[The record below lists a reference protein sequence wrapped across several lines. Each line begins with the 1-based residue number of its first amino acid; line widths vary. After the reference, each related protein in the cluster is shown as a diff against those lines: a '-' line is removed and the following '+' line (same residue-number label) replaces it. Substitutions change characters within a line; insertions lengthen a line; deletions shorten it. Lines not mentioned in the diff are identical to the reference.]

1 LENGAR
7 VKRNKRNEPRRR
19 ADGIRLARVA
29 VHEYFNF
36 SPLQVSK
43 TLFDSYCGKRHFCQ
57 GTKRNF
63 CISID
68 KERSNG

>member
-1 LENGAR
+1 LDNGAR

-43 TLFDSYCGKRHFCQ
+43 TLFDSY
-57 GTKRNF
+57 
-63 CISID
+63 
-68 KERSNG
+68 